1 VSQPKTGPED
11 AAQIT
16 RARASAKK
24 TLQQA
29 RQKFLSN
36 QPIRANIVE
45 TVVLGSRKFQVLGK
59 YLHGQGLKLRLEY
72 QLQVGKTK
80 GSLLEVCDGQMLYS
94 RQRIGKT
101 DRITRRDV
109 IAILGAAAK
118 NRNVPKAELLSELG
132 LGGLPALLA
141 SLERSFD
148 FIPQPGKTVDGTPFS
163 ILEGGWNAEYL
174 DRLKRQSPI
183 AGELPSYVPDRVRIY
198 FDSNLFP
205 RRILYLKQIP
215 GRTTYRP
222 MVTVDFKDVV
232 LKAQVNSDDFNYI
245 PPDSVT
251 PEDVTQY
258 YLQQLLGN
266 QNKDETKKGDSKP
279 LNSKSKLFNSKSK

>member
-1 VSQPKTGPED
+1 
-11 AAQIT
+11 
-16 RARASAKK
+16 
-24 TLQQA
+24 
-29 RQKFLSN
+29 
-36 QPIRANIVE
+36 
-45 TVVLGSRKFQVLGK
+45 
-59 YLHGQGLKLRLEY
+59 
-72 QLQVGKTK
+72 
-80 GSLLEVCDGQMLYS
+80 
-94 RQRIGKT
+94 
-101 DRITRRDV
+101 
-109 IAILGAAAK
+109 
-118 NRNVPKAELLSELG
+118 LLSELG

-148 FIPQPGKTVDGTPFS
+148 FVPKPGKTVDGEPFS

-174 DRLKRQSPI
+174 DRLKRQSPV

-215 GRTTYRP
+215 NRTTYRP

-232 LKAQVNSDDFNYI
+232 LNAQVNQDDFNYI

-258 YLQQLLGN
+258 YLQQLASN
-266 QNKDETKKGDSKP
+266 QEKVETDKGGSKKSSSPPK
-279 LNSKSKLFNSKSK
+279 